1 MMTLEENFKEHM
13 KKKYFE
19 ARDSEKQ
26 WLESLN
32 SIRQGVLIYNIQEK
46 LIVF

>member
-1 MMTLEENFKEHM
+1 MLALDDNFKEYM

-19 ARDSEKQ
+19 SRDSEKY

-46 LIVF
+46 